1 MESITAKLAAG
12 DLRPARRQI
21 LTDNVYETVKGLV
34 MDHHIAPGQ
43 RVNIDALARELQVSP
58 TPLREALA
66 RLESDGLVVK
76 EPLRGYSTTAL
87 LQRKQLDDLYE
98 LRMLLEPAAAERAAA
113 NITPEGKARLQAELD
128 TCAEAPPGG
137 EYEAYKEMAAHDTRF
152 HDLIME
158 LSGNSAMRSALER
171 THMHLHLF
179 RLYYGSGIGMKALK
193 EHQRIVRAIASGNEE
208 RAAVAMRAHLQT
220 ARRRFHGAL

>member
-1 MESITAKLAAG
+1 MDGIASRVRTGE
-12 DLRPARRQI
+12 LRPARRQI
-21 LTDNVYETVKGLV
+21 LTDNVYEAVKGLV
-34 MDHHIAPGQ
+34 MDHHIAPGS
-43 RVNIDALARELQVSP
+43 RVNIDALARELEVSP

-76 EPLRGYSTTAL
+76 EPLRGYSTTPL

-98 LRMLLEPAAAERAAA
+98 LRMLLEPTAAQKAAA
-113 NITPEGKARLQAELD
+113 NITPEGRLRLQAELE
-128 TCAEAPPGG
+128 TCVEAPPGG
-137 EYEAYKEMAAHDTRF
+137 EYEAYKVMAAHDTRF

-158 LSGNSAMRSALER
+158 LSGNSAMRNALER

-193 EHQRIVRAIASGNEE
+193 EHQRIVRAIGSGNQE
-208 RAAVAMRAHLQT
+208 RAAAAMRSHLQT
-220 ARRRFHGAL
+220 AQRRFHGAL